1 MQITWRASTRSV
13 WMLTIFNISLIW
25 RVDACRYAST
35 RVDARRR
42 ALTRRAPC
50 ERGFMLRTNK
60 QTNKHTYRQ
69 TDRKHTFFLCNRCT
83 TIFITIVFFEF
94 RVRLWIFQYCTNFTV
109 RFLLFCAYCVQCLCQ
124 NSARR
129 HDGMFRYTTG
139 ASVACSVDD
148 DDDDD
153 DDDFSWLQRL
163 RWCVDAAC
171 MQACAPRYVYHSRST
186 QRRDPIGACYVSK
199 SRTNST
205 TEYDPY
211 APCRKGQ

>member
-1 MQITWRASTRSV
+1 M
-13 WMLTIFNISLIW
+13 
-25 RVDACRYAST
+25 
-35 RVDARRR
+35 RVDARWRD
-42 ALTRRAPC
+42 ALGVNGALC
-50 ERGFMLRTNK
+50 SGQTNK
-60 QTNKHTYRQ
+60 QTNIHTDRQ
-69 TDRKHTFFLCNRCT
+69 TDRKHTFFSCNRCT
-83 TIFITIVFFEF
+83 TISITIVFFEF

-139 ASVACSVDD
+139 ASVAITLTCSVDD